1 MFGMLAAAFIIGI
14 AVAIPPGAVMITGSQ
29 RAITR
34 GFWSAFD
41 FYLGV
46 VAADAFYAL
55 LVYFGLSTLFKDSV
69 AFKLILWILGG
80 AWLCWLG
87 IGAIRT
93 RVEFSTTVDNTIGRA
108 RWRVMRDGFLITLF
122 NPLTIV
128 SWIALAGNFFQTL
141 WRPEWPAQASVGL
154 LAIIAMLVGTQT
166 WALGIAGILSSI
178 RKMISPR
185 VLHWVSVVSGVF
197 LIVYGLS
204 GWWSAVNLP
213 LAKPI

>member
-1 MFGMLAAAFIIGI
+1 MFGMLAAAFIIGV

-46 VAADAFYAL
+46 VTADAFYAL

-93 RVEFSTTVDNTIGRA
+93 RIEFSTAADTSISHS
-108 RWRVMRDGFLITLF
+108 RWRVIRDGLLITLF

-128 SWIALAGNFFQTL
+128 SWIALAGNFFETL
-141 WRPEWPAQASVGL
+141 WRPDWPARESVGM

-166 WALGIAGILSSI
+166 WALGVAGILSAI

-185 VLHWVSVVSGVF
+185 LLHWVSVVSGVF
-197 LIVYGLS
+197 LIFYGLS
-204 GWWSAVNLP
+204 GWWSAINL
-213 LAKPI
+213 LFVKTI

>member
-41 FYLGV
+41 FYAGV
-46 VAADAFYAL
+46 LAADAFYAL

-87 IGAIRT
+87 ISAIRT
-93 RVEFSTTVDNTIGRA
+93 HIVFNTTDDPTVKHRG
-108 RWRVMRDGFLITLF
+108 WRVVRDGLLITLF
-122 NPLTIV
+122 NPLTII
-128 SWIALAGNFFQTL
+128 SWIALAGNFFETL
-141 WRPEWPAQASVGL
+141 WRPEWPARESVGL

-166 WALGIAGILSSI
+166 WALGVAGILSAI

-185 VLHWVSVVSGVF
+185 VLRGVSVASGIF
-197 LIVYGLS
+197 LIIYGLS
-204 GWWSAVNLP
+204 GWWSAINLIF
-213 LAKPI
+213 KPV

>member
-46 VAADAFYAL
+46 VTADAFYAL

-87 IGAIRT
+87 ISAIRT
-93 RVEFSTTVDNTIGRA
+93 RIEFSTAADTSLGRA
-108 RWRVMRDGFLITLF
+108 RWLVMRDGLLITLF

-141 WRPEWPAQASVGL
+141 WQPEWPARESVGL

-166 WALGIAGILSSI
+166 WALGVAGILSAI

-185 VLHWVSVVSGVF
+185 VLHWVSMVSGVF
-197 LIVYGLS
+197 LIIYGLS
-204 GWWSAVNLP
+204 GWWSAVNLL
-213 LAKPI
+213 LAKPV

>member
-1 MFGMLAAAFIIGI
+1 MLGMLAAAFIIGI
-14 AVAIPPGAVMITGSQ
+14 AVAIPPGAVMITGAQ

-41 FYLGV
+41 FYAGV
-46 VAADAFYAL
+46 LAADALYAL

-87 IGAIRT
+87 ISAIRT
-93 RVEFSTTVDNTIGRA
+93 RIEFSTAVDPTIKHRG
-108 RWRVMRDGFLITLF
+108 WRVMRDGLLITLF
-122 NPLTIV
+122 NPLTII
-128 SWIALAGNFFQTL
+128 SWIALAGNFFETL
-141 WRPEWPAQASVGL
+141 WRPDWPARESMGL

-166 WALGIAGILSSI
+166 WALSVAGILSAI

-185 VLHWVSVVSGVF
+185 VLHGVSVVSGVF
-197 LIVYGLS
+197 LIIYGLS
-204 GWWSAVNLP
+204 GWWSAINLIFK
-213 LAKPI
+213 LV

>member
-1 MFGMLAAAFIIGI
+1 MFGMLAAAFIIGV

-46 VAADAFYAL
+46 LTADAFYAL

-93 RVEFSTTVDNTIGRA
+93 RIEFSTTADTSISPS
-108 RWRVMRDGFLITLF
+108 RWRVIRDGLLITLF

-128 SWIALAGNFFQTL
+128 SWIALAGNFFETL
-141 WRPEWPAQASVGL
+141 WRPEWPIRESVGL

-166 WALGIAGILSSI
+166 WALGVAGILSTI

-185 VLHWVSVVSGVF
+185 ILHWVSVVSGIF
-197 LIVYGLS
+197 LIIYGLS
-204 GWWSAVNLP
+204 GWWSAVNLL
-213 LAKPI
+213 LAKPV

>member
-1 MFGMLAAAFIIGI
+1 MLGMLAAAFVIGV
-14 AVAIPPGAVMITGSQ
+14 AVAIPPGAVMISGSQ

-34 GFWSAFD
+34 GFWDAFN

-46 VAADAFYAL
+46 LAADAFYAL

-93 RVEFSTTVDNTIGRA
+93 RVVFSTVDDSSVVHT
-108 RWRVMRDGFLITLF
+108 RWRVIRDGLLITLF

-128 SWIALAGNFFQTL
+128 SWIALAGNFFETL
-141 WRPEWPAQASVGL
+141 WRPDWPARESVGL

-166 WALGIAGILSSI
+166 WALGVAGILSAI
-178 RKMISPR
+178 RRMISPR
-185 VLHWVSVVSGVF
+185 VLHWVSVLSGLF

-204 GWWSAVNLP
+204 GWWSALNL
-213 LAKPI
+213 LIKPA

>member
-1 MFGMLAAAFIIGI
+1 MFAMLAAAFIIGI

-41 FYLGV
+41 FYVGV
-46 VAADAFYAL
+46 VTADAFYAL

-93 RVEFSTTVDNTIGRA
+93 RVEFSTAVDTAVKHRGLG
-108 RWRVMRDGFLITLF
+108 VMRDGLLITLF

-128 SWIALAGNFFQTL
+128 SWIALAGNFFETL
-141 WRPEWPAQASVGL
+141 WRPEWPVRESAGL

-166 WALGIAGILSSI
+166 WALGVAGILSAI

-185 VLHWVSVVSGVF
+185 VLHWVSVVSGIF
-197 LIVYGLS
+197 LIFYGLS
-204 GWWSAVNLP
+204 GWWSAVNLL
-213 LAKPI
+213 LAKPV

>member
-14 AVAIPPGAVMITGSQ
+14 AVAIPPGAVMIAGSQ

-34 GFWSAFD
+34 GFGDAFN
-41 FYLGV
+41 FFIGV
-46 VAADAFYAL
+46 VAADAFYAV

-87 IGAIRT
+87 IAAIRT
-93 RVEFSTTVDNTIGRA
+93 RVEFSAAVDPSDGHS
-108 RWRVMRDGFLITLF
+108 RWRVMRDGLLITLF

-128 SWIALAGNFFQTL
+128 SWIALAGNFFETL
-141 WRPEWPAQASVGL
+141 WRPEWPTRESAGL

-166 WALGIAGILSSI
+166 WALGVAGVLSAI
-178 RKMISPR
+178 RRMISPH
-185 VLHWVSVVSGVF
+185 VLHWVSVVSGIF

-204 GWWSAVNLP
+204 GWWSAVNL
-213 LAKPI
+213 LLKSA